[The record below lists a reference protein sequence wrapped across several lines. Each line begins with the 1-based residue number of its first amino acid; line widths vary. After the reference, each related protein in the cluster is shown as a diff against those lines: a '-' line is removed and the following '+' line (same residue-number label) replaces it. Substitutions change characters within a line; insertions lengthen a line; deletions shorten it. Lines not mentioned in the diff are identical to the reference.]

1 MIPES
6 EKQWLKDTLPAL
18 SINPENSEVSGELT
32 FTATYDG
39 EAGFTWLV
47 EPGQIAPGEVL
58 TATYKIRIKP
68 GKDAD
73 DIPTLTVED
82 DAIEKVLDRHF
93 YTSGNAC
100 LCGPVEKQRFLKSG
114 YSFIKYLDQ
123 LVVPFLYEQ
132 TYFEKYRKWP
142 WGEYAHGAAGVF
154 QSFANSEGTIEDVQ
168 ACLQQLRKDKKWDR
182 IRAVLSGRERV
193 TETSKCFC
201 TSPDQIRRCHP
212 TAWFALLRL
221 RSAIQKYAVRLN
233 N

>member
-82 DAIEKVLDRHF
+82 DAIERLVAEKEEPSKF
-93 YTSGNAC
+93 EF
-100 LCGPVEKQRFLKSG
+100 PV
-114 YSFIKYLDQ
+114 
-123 LVVPFLYEQ
+123 
-132 TYFEKYRKWP
+132 
-142 WGEYAHGAAGVF
+142 
-154 QSFANSEGTIEDVQ
+154 
-168 ACLQQLRKDKKWDR
+168 
-182 IRAVLSGRERV
+182 
-193 TETSKCFC
+193 
-201 TSPDQIRRCHP
+201 QI
-212 TAWFALLRL
+212 
-221 RSAIQKYAVRLN
+221 
-233 N
+233 